1 MENKVK
7 KQNNKSFAR
16 ADRIEAKVQ
25 ALVAEILREREIPA
39 TLVGAEAHGGLQ
51 FVRLYWQGAKDLQK
65 RLDLIKDA
73 VRFELASRMDQ
84 KYVPDLRFVYD
95 DTLEKSERIDAL
107 LAGIEKE
114 LEDE

>member
-1 MENKVK
+1 MK

-25 ALVAEILREREIPA
+25 ALVAEILREREIPV
-39 TLVGAEAHGGLQ
+39 TLVGAESHGGLQ
-51 FVRLYWQGAKDLQK
+51 FVRLYWQGARDMQK
-65 RLDLIKDA
+65 RLDAEKNTI
-73 VRFELASRMDQ
+73 RFELAQRMDQ

-114 LEDE
+114 LEDD